1 MNQWREG
8 QRKTWPAEWHRQYQ
22 LYENLGRKRLAAALH
37 SRANPKIKDVHAAL
51 LPMDL
56 LTKGQTQAY
65 RSSLAGLLL
74 VEFAQ
79 KCINEE
85 ESSWLLMYDGMLNQE
100 IREKFTKNSRI
111 RYEEWGDE

>member
-1 MNQWREG
+1 
-8 QRKTWPAEWHRQYQ
+8 
-22 LYENLGRKRLAAALH
+22 
-37 SRANPKIKDVHAAL
+37 
-51 LPMDL
+51 MDL